1 MRPFGAL
8 AVSSSLP
15 ASGGGVSRLY
25 PQGRAARLSAKVAP
39 AMRTTVCHRPA
50 VHAMRRRAPRAT
62 AGAQSWHKN
71 EPTRSSNPVGLDQG
85 LRNLQNGVV
94 AEYAGARGVHGRL
107 TVFAVEQSVRF
118 LGWLRTD
125 RPRANAA
132 ACLPATVTVTN
143 SGVIVTGVAA
153 WFGRMR
159 VPGPKKLSGPV
170 DDGSRRG

>member
-1 MRPFGAL
+1 MPWQCQVPCLPL
-8 AVSSSLP
+8 AGVCPVCIPRVGLPVSLRRLP
-15 ASGGGVSRLY
+15 LRGE
-25 PQGRAARLSAKVAP
+25 PLSATA
-39 AMRTTVCHRPA
+39 AA

-94 AEYAGARGVHGRL
+94 AEYTGARAVHGRL